1 MVLISQDL
9 ELTDRVQINEDG
21 NFIIEEVDWSD
32 MGIYT
37 CTVPGS
43 PETKD
48 TFLYPLSPKI
58 VG

>member
-1 MVLISQDL
+1 MISQDL
-9 ELTDRVQINEDG
+9 ELTDRVHINGHG
-21 NFIIEEVDWSD
+21 NLIIEEVDWSD

-37 CTVPGS
+37 CTLPGS
-43 PETKD
+43 PATKD